1 MRNLLACLILVPVL
15 AVVGCG
21 DKRENMGITLDR
33 GGHAAGE
40 NQGDGGGRI
49 AATANKNEAYHTM
62 GPEDTLSSIAKQ
74 YNVELSW
81 LIKRNGFEKTPT
93 AGTQVIVP
101 GRSTGGGAKTR

>member
-33 GGHAAGE
+33 AGHAAGE
-40 NQGDGGGRI
+40 NQGTEQRI
-49 AATANKNEAYHTM
+49 TRVAGKNEAYHTM
-62 GPEDTLSSIAKQ
+62 GPDDTLSSIAKQ
-74 YNVELSW
+74 YGIDLGK
-81 LIKRNGFEKTPT
+81 LIQRNGFEKTPT

-101 GRSTGGGAKTR
+101 ARSTGGVAKAQ